1 MDILKSIKRKHQD
14 LLKSNDPL
22 DILLAETGI
31 KLSTIEQMMR
41 YKVKQKFNVDDEWAE
56 YFEFKRELED
66 AIDELTYLKNKKAI
80 EKLGGKK
87 RRRLI

>member
-1 MDILKSIKRKHQD
+1 MDILKSIKRKHKD

-22 DILLAETGI
+22 DILLAEIGV

-41 YKVKQKFNVDDEWAE
+41 HKVKQKFNVDDDWAE

>member
-22 DILLAETGI
+22 DILLAEIGI

-41 YKVKQKFNVDDEWAE
+41 HKVRQKFNVDDDWAE